1 MMPREL
7 TEPAETNDWL
17 RSELD
22 ATLTVFCVL

>member
-1 MMPREL
+1 MPREL

-22 ATLTVFCVL
+22 APLTVFCVL